1 MRKGKTGHVER
12 LLRGVAEIRITGA
25 APWKL
30 VNACIRERITVEGVE
45 SDDLITC
52 RALIFAADAGRV
64 KALAPRC
71 GCDVA
76 VLSVRGRPVWKN
88 FLHRRRWAALCAAVV
103 AAAILVSSLFVW
115 DIRVTENDSD
125 IPDAVILRTLA
136 GQGIGVGSFWP
147 GFRGERIRSR
157 ALAELPGLCWLAV
170 NVRGSSASVE
180 VRAAVE
186 KPEITDPR
194 QAADVTASRSGVITE
209 IHVFEGET
217 LVSRGDAVTTGQ
229 TLVSAERAARG
240 GETRFVHARAEI
252 TAHTWYEITA
262 SAPLVTS
269 RKEAVGAARYR
280 FALLLGDTRIN
291 FYADSGI
298 SGMECDKITK
308 IWRLGIKD
316 VFSLPAA
323 VALDT
328 VRPYVLTEEPLSRA
342 AVRAALEEELRAALQ
357 ERIGE
362 TGKVISEYFTE
373 SEENGMLTL
382 TLRCECEE
390 RIDEETLRP

>member
-252 TAHTWYEITA
+252 TAHTWYELTA

-269 RKEAVGAARYR
+269 PLPSRWIRCDRMCSPRSRFPVRRCALRSKKSCAPRSRSGSAR
-280 FALLLGDTRIN
+280 
-291 FYADSGI
+291 
-298 SGMECDKITK
+298 
-308 IWRLGIKD
+308 
-316 VFSLPAA
+316 
-323 VALDT
+323 
-328 VRPYVLTEEPLSRA
+328 RA
-342 AVRAALEEELRAALQ
+342 
-357 ERIGE
+357 
-362 TGKVISEYFTE
+362 K
-373 SEENGMLTL
+373 
-382 TLRCECEE
+382 
-390 RIDEETLRP
+390 